1 MLPNVKSTVLVLGG
15 ARSGK
20 SRVAEALFASLD
32 APLYVATAAPLDDEM
47 RTRIDRHRADRG
59 PRWRTVE
66 EPVELAAVLERDG
79 GAALVDCLTLWLTN
93 LLLGGHDIEA
103 HTAELERVLAA
114 RGGLTVL
121 VSNEVGLGIVPG
133 DALSRRFRDEAG
145 RLNQRIAAASDRVLF
160 VAAGLPIAL
169 KG

>member
-20 SRVAEALFASLD
+20 SRVAEALFASID

-66 EPVELAAVLERDG
+66 EPVELAAVLKRDG
-79 GAALVDCLTLWLTN
+79 GAALVD
-93 LLLGGHDIEA
+93 
-103 HTAELERVLAA
+103 
-114 RGGLTVL
+114 
-121 VSNEVGLGIVPG
+121 
-133 DALSRRFRDEAG
+133 
-145 RLNQRIAAASDRVLF
+145 
-160 VAAGLPIAL
+160 
-169 KG
+169 